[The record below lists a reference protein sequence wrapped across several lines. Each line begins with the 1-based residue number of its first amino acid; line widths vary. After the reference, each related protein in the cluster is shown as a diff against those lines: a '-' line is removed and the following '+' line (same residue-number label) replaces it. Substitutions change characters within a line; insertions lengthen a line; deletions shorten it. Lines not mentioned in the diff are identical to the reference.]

1 MLGAKKILIFFVKAS
16 VVYKI
21 MREGGGG
28 GKFLN
33 FFGQKLIFLIDL
45 KSQKQFGQSDK
56 PVSRIGGDRVNKTI
70 SLTFLTGFVSKSIC
84 ARL

>member
-45 KSQKQFGQSDK
+45 KSQKKLGQSDK
-56 PVSRIGGDRVNKTI
+56 RSRSNSPSLEKVVLRAPPPGADRVKAN
-70 SLTFLTGFVSKSIC
+70 
-84 ARL
+84 